1 MRRIEASFLPKTES
15 KMERLFADVI
25 LPLALQPLTFEVE
38 GALCDNIVVGAGVAA
53 PLGENKIYTG
63 IVKRLHHNTPPYKR
77 IRTISATVRTE
88 PLASIGQLALW
99 EWMAGYYMCSE
110 GEIMRAALPSL
121 LKPSAESDDLFSD
134 RVFSLGNERFLRLP
148 EGLRSEGALN
158 EALEALLPRRK
169 AQYKAM
175 MEFCELCGEGLFEGV
190 EIPRAALESSTAI
203 INKLLEGGLLESTLH
218 ERSPQQRSA
227 IFQHQTTLS
236 EEQDFALQKLEA
248 SLAMHRTTLLHGIT
262 GSGKTELYIRLADKV
277 LSQGQSVLYLI
288 PELALTEQL
297 ISRLKRAF
305 GDGLAIYHS
314 GLTARARTEM
324 YINLS
329 RSEGGVFV
337 VGTRSAVLL
346 PHNNL
351 GLVIVDEE
359 HDRSFKQEDP
369 APRFSARDV
378 AVWMAHNLGTRTLLG
393 SATPSL
399 ESFYNAYTGR
409 YGYVWLGE
417 RYGQGALPAVTVSD
431 TIKSARRGERKGHIN
446 KELYDAITQALAD
459 GRQVLL
465 FQNRRGFAPYVECP
479 SCGWSAR
486 CPHCG
491 VALTYYKKGNRL
503 RCNLCGHAEDA
514 PTKCPACHQGSVE
527 PQGFGTEK
535 IEESVAEMFPT
546 ARVARLDG
554 DVASS
559 AARLRQTIA
568 AFESGQI
575 DILIG
580 TQLITKGFDFEGV
593 SVVGVLNADN
603 LLCRPD
609 FRAEERTFQTLV
621 QITGRAGRTDAQ
633 GHTIIQTSQPE
644 NHTIIQAAKGDYKAM
659 AICQLRDRES
669 FGYPPFTRLIS
680 ISLKHTS
687 AELVYRGARHLASR
701 LKSLLGHGVTDAH
714 APAVSHVADTYFM
727 EILVRIGRNESPAD
741 TKGLIREALREFG
754 RDTLYRR
761 ITVTVNVDPQG

>member
-1 MRRIEASFLPKTES
+1 
-15 KMERLFADVI
+15 MERLFADVI
-25 LPLALQPLTFEVE
+25 LPLALQPLTFEV
-38 GALCDNIVVGAGVAA
+38 GAEMGDNIVVGSGVAV

-77 IRTISATVRTE
+77 IRTISSIVRTE
-88 PLASIGQLALW
+88 PLAGIPQLALW
-99 EWMAGYYMCSE
+99 EWIASYYMCTE
-110 GEIMRAALPSL
+110 GEVMRAALPAL
-121 LKPSAESDDLFSD
+121 LKPSAETSDLFD
-134 RVFSLGNERFLRLP
+134 QKIFSLGREQMLRLA
-148 EGLRSEGALN
+148 EGVRSEKALN

-175 MEFCELCGEGLFEGV
+175 MAFLELCGEEHTLDGEV
-190 EIPRAALESSTAI
+190 PRAALEASSAI
-203 INKLLEGGLLESTLH
+203 FGKLIEGGLLESFH
-218 ERSPQQRSA
+218 RERTPHYDAATFR
-227 IFQHQTTLS
+227 HRTTLS

-248 SLAMHRTTLLHGIT
+248 SLQMYRTTLLHGIT
-262 GSGKTELYIRLADKV
+262 GSGKTELYIRLAGSALDR
-277 LSQGQSVLYLI
+277 GESVLYLI

-297 ISRLKRAF
+297 VARLKEAF
-305 GDGLAIYHS
+305 GDGLSIYHS
-314 GLTARARTEM
+314 GMTARARTEM
-324 YINLS
+324 YIKLS
-329 RSEGGVFV
+329 RSKGGEIV
-337 VGTRSAVLL
+337 VGTRSAILL
-346 PHNNL
+346 PLNNL
-351 GLVIVDEE
+351 GLIIVDEE

-378 AVWMAHNLGTRTLLG
+378 AVWMAHNLGTKALLG

-417 RYGQGALPAVTVSD
+417 RYGQGELPTVIVSD

-446 KELYDAITQALAD
+446 KELYDAITTALTN
-459 GRQVLL
+459 GRQILL

-514 PTKCPACHQGSVE
+514 PTKCPSCHQGTVE

-535 IEESVAEMFPT
+535 IEESIAALFPT
-546 ARVARLDG
+546 ARIARLDG

-559 AARLRQTIA
+559 ASRLRRTIKE
-568 AFESGQI
+568 FESGQT

-593 SVVGVLNADN
+593 SVVGILNADN
-603 LLCRPD
+603 LLSRPD
-609 FRAEERTFQTLV
+609 FRAEERTFQTIV
-621 QITGRAGRTDAQ
+621 QITGRAGRTDSQ
-633 GHTIIQTSQPE
+633 GCTIIQTAQPD
-644 NHTIIQAAKGDYKAM
+644 NHTIIQAAGGDYKAM
-659 AICQLRDRES
+659 AISQLRDREA

-680 ISLKHTS
+680 LTLKHTS

-701 LKSLLGHGVTDAH
+701 LREFLGHGVTDAH
-714 APAVSHVADTYFM
+714 APAVSHIADTYIM
-727 EILVRIGRNESPAD
+727 EIIVRIGRKESPAD
-741 TKGLIREALREFG
+741 TKGLIREALREFS

-761 ITVTVNVDPQG
+761 ISVTVNVDPQG

>member
-1 MRRIEASFLPKTES
+1 MDRI
-15 KMERLFADVI
+15 FADVI
-25 LPLALQPLTFEVE
+25 LPLALQPLTFEVPE
-38 GALCDNIVVGAGVAA
+38 HMSDNIVVGSGVAV
-53 PLGENKIYTG
+53 PLGDKKIYTA

-77 IRTISATVRTE
+77 IRTIGSIVRTE
-88 PLASIGQLALW
+88 PLASIGQISLW
-99 EWMAGYYMCSE
+99 EWLASYYMCTE

-121 LKPSAESDDLFSD
+121 LKPSAESDDLFTHK
-134 RVFSLGNERFLRLP
+134 VFSLGREQMLRLGSDYTTEP
-148 EGLRSEGALN
+148 ALN

-175 MEFCELCGEGLFEGV
+175 MEFCEVCGQDNIFDGEV
-190 EIPRAALESSTAI
+190 QRSRLEASTPV
-203 INKLLEGGLLESTLH
+203 INKLLESGLLESFQR
-218 ERSPQQRSA
+218 ERSLHYDTAAWCHR
-227 IFQHQTTLS
+227 TTLS
-236 EEQDFALQKLEA
+236 EEQTFALQKLEA
-248 SLAMHRTTLLHGIT
+248 SLEMHRTTLLHGIT
-262 GSGKTELYIRLADKV
+262 GSGKTELYIRLANNT
-277 LSQGQSVLYLI
+277 LSRGKSVLYLI

-297 ISRLKRAF
+297 IARLREAF
-305 GDGLAIYHS
+305 GDGLVVYHS
-314 GLTARARTEM
+314 GMTARARTEM
-324 YINLS
+324 YIKLS
-329 RSEGGVFV
+329 RSEGGEIV
-337 VGTRSAVLL
+337 VGTRSAILL
-346 PHNNL
+346 PLNNL
-351 GLVIVDEE
+351 GLIIVDEE

-378 AVWMAHNLGTRTLLG
+378 AVWMAHNLGTKCLLG

-409 YGYVWLGE
+409 YGYVWLWE
-417 RYGQGALPAVTVSD
+417 RYGSGELPSVTVSD
-431 TIKSARRGERKGHIN
+431 TIKSAKRGERKGHIN
-446 KELYDAITQALAD
+446 KELHDAITAALED

-465 FQNRRGFAPYVECP
+465 FQNRLGFAPYIECP

-491 VALTYYKKGNRL
+491 VTLTYYKKGNRL

-535 IEESVAEMFPT
+535 IEESISEMYPS

-554 DVASS
+554 DVAAS
-559 AARLRQTIA
+559 AARLRKTIKEFENGQT
-568 AFESGQI
+568 

-580 TQLITKGFDFEGV
+580 TQIITKGFDFEGV

-603 LLCRPD
+603 LLSRPD

-621 QITGRAGRTDAQ
+621 QITGRAGRTDSK

-659 AICQLRDRES
+659 AISQLRDREA

-680 ISLKHTS
+680 LTLKHTS
-687 AELVYRGARHLASR
+687 AELVYRGARHLSSR
-701 LKSLLGHGVTDAH
+701 LKEFLGHGVTDAH
-714 APAVSHVADTYFM
+714 APAVSRVADTYIM
-727 EILVRIGRNESPAD
+727 EIMVRIGRNESPAD
-741 TKGLIREALREFG
+741 TKGLIREAIREFS
-754 RDTLYRR
+754 RDPLYRR
-761 ITVTVNVDPQG
+761 VAVTINVDPQS